1 MATFV
6 QLAASGVVYDAL
18 GDRITNEKQTDRS
31 LPHNSGLR
39 CLYQATQA
47 SASHSVVLGDKENP
61 ETTEIY
67 NVGCI
72 VDLAEAGM
80 GHGGGD
86 LTLEFKAYNDLV
98 PAAGSAEYETTYRGD
113 THAFGNSEERL
124 IRKVRGVRARGT
136 ASDRVWDPSKGEGRV
151 AAHAGDYDDAVRVK
165 RNTLILFL
173 INLYGGLTPEAVK
186 HVYALKERA
195 KALDRTEYPR
205 RGATKHQSFVEYWT
219 QRLSAPVVTADAR
232 RCIKRLP
239 GLRAKA
245 LNAIRGAAERR
256 AAATRA

>member
-1 MATFV
+1 M
-6 QLAASGVVYDAL
+6 
-18 GDRITNEKQTDRS
+18 
-31 LPHNSGLR
+31 
-39 CLYQATQA
+39 
-47 SASHSVVLGDKENP
+47 LGDKENP

-98 PAAGSAEYETTYRGD
+98 PATGSAEYETTYRGD

-186 HVYALKERA
+186 HMIVYALKERA
-195 KALDRTEYPR
+195 KQGPGPPTEYPR
-205 RGATKHQSFVEYWT
+205 CGATKHLSFVEYWT
-219 QRLSAPVVTADAR
+219 QRLPRLLWSRRTRGDASNAFR
-232 RCIKRLP
+232 GCPRQ
-239 GLRAKA
+239 GA
-245 LNAIRGAAERR
+245 LNAIMNECMPSPSRHMR
-256 AAATRA
+256 T

>member
-1 MATFV
+1 MGA
-6 QLAASGVVYDAL
+6 
-18 GDRITNEKQTDRS
+18 
-31 LPHNSGLR
+31 
-39 CLYQATQA
+39 
-47 SASHSVVLGDKENP
+47 
-61 ETTEIY
+61 
-67 NVGCI
+67 GC
-72 VDLAEAGM
+72 DLAEAGM

-124 IRKVRGVRARGT
+124 IRKVRGVRARCT

-186 HVYALKERA
+186 HVCVRPEGASQGRPWTAPSTRA
-195 KALDRTEYPR
+195 VAPRSTSRLLSTGHSDFRLLWSRRTRGDASNAFRGSAPR
-205 RGATKHQSFVEYWT
+205 RSMPSEA
-219 QRLSAPVVTADAR
+219 RLSAAPPPHAHKAE
-232 RCIKRLP
+232 
-239 GLRAKA
+239 GANLRA
-245 LNAIRGAAERR
+245 G
-256 AAATRA
+256 